1 MNAIALLGTVLGL
14 SFTAGINLY
23 ATTLI
28 VGLSIRNGWVTD
40 YPEGLAVLG
49 SDPIIIIAG
58 IMYTCEFI
66 ADKVPAFDSFW
77 DAIHTFI
84 RPVAGAGLAF
94 AAVGTSDPGFMV
106 IMTLIGGGVAT
117 ATHVSKSG
125 VRLLVNTSP
134 EPVSNTIVSIGED
147 IGAFSI
153 AYLAMAH
160 PAVAC
165 VVVIILLA
173 VIAWGGPVLL
183 RYLRFLLVAAGGR
196 VKSWFS
202 KHGES
207 DFLPGDHLAELGAD
221 RPPTVVSR
229 CFARRCG
236 KAGSNRHGYLSVRDG
251 DLAFT
256 YNKRLKVCVERIP
269 SESVALVRTDRRLL
283 YEIVEVNGK
292 DGSVTRFLFSKTR
305 EPLAALIES
314 AVTSEPVTVMGGE
327 VTGPMPAGAAAPA

>member
-77 DAIHTFI
+77 DAMHTFI

-94 AAVGTSDPGFMV
+94 AAVGTADPVFMV

-134 EPVSNTIVSIGED
+134 EPVSNSVVSIIED

-153 AYLAMAH
+153 AYLAMTN
-160 PAVAC
+160 PVVAC
-165 VVVIILLA
+165 VVVIVLLA
-173 VIAWGGPVLL
+173 VLAWGGPILL
-183 RYLRFLLVAAGGR
+183 RYLRFLMVAAGGR

-202 KHGES
+202 KREES
-207 DFLPGDHLAELGAD
+207 DFLPGDHLGVLGAE
-221 RPPTVVSR
+221 RPPTVVVR

-236 KAGSNRHGYLSVRDG
+236 KAGSNRLGYLSVRDG

-256 YNKRLKVCVERIP
+256 YSKRLKVYAEHIACD
-269 SESVALVRTDRRLL
+269 SVAAVRTDRRLL
-283 YEIVEVNGK
+283 YDIVEVNGK

-305 EPLAALIES
+305 EPLVALLES
-314 AVTSEPVTVMGGE
+314 AVTSEPITVKTGE
-327 VTGPMPAGAAAPA
+327 VSGPITVGAPAPA